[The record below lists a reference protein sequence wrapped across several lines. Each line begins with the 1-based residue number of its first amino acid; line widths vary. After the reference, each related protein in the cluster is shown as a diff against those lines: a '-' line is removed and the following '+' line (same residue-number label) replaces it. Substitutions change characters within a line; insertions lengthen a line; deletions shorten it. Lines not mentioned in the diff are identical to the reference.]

1 MSEIECLVT
10 VFVVAPDL
18 YYVSA
23 ATIAVKEDATE
34 LEGPDWRASFQS
46 AKLVRG
52 FLEKRIE
59 LSPNRVAQI
68 MRHLARGDSFTFVEK
83 LSTNALD
90 AVRRR
95 HKGRKRRRAFGAHG

>member
-1 MSEIECLVT
+1 MSDIECLVT
-10 VFVVAPDL
+10 AFVAGPEL

-23 ATIAVKEDATE
+23 AAIAVKEDATE

-46 AKLVRG
+46 PKLLRT
-52 FLEKRIE
+52 FLEKRMD

-68 MRHLARGDSFTFVEK
+68 MKYIARGDSFTFVER
-83 LSTNALD
+83 LSPRALD

-95 HKGRKRRRAFGAHG
+95 HKGRKRRRAFEAHG